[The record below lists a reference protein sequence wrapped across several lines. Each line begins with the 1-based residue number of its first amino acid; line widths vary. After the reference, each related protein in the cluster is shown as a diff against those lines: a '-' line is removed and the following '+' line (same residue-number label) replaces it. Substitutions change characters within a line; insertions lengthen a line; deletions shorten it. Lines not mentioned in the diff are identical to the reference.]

1 MIPLKN
7 IRKNLFDISQ
17 TAFGEIAGV
26 TQSTVSRWEAGELE
40 PSRDEMSKIR
50 DEAAKRGMQW
60 DDRLFFE
67 APAATAENAA

>member
-1 MIPLKN
+1 MIPLKH

-26 TQSTVSRWEAGELE
+26 TQATVSRWEAGELE

-50 DEAAKRGMQW
+50 DEAAKRGLQW

-67 APAATAENAA
+67 APAVAAEHAV